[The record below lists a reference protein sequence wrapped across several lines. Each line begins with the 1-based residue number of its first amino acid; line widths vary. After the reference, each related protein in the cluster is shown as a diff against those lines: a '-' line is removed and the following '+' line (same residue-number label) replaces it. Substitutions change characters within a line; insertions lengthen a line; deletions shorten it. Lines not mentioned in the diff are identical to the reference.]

1 MSLAQ
6 RLSLVLVPIFCI
18 CGAGF
23 FLGFKFQPVEKE
35 VDSIL
40 FCSDKPSLIEP
51 RWLLGYM
58 KSLDLSN
65 GFKVQIQEKDHHPV
79 FRHLSVTRFP
89 PSSIYVYYGL
99 REVAFNLADY
109 DNLGLDPEGVII
121 ALHPFQSPKKAPL
134 VYLGQNENLRLGM
147 QLERAVF
154 EEICLMK
161 NGFEDSLNFI
171 DLSKND
177 RLLPTRTINIGICQK
192 KGPSMGGKMLLVRLN
207 PAHLK
212 EGLKELKAF
221 LHTVPIVG
229 MDKVIKLDL
238 RHRGMGFL
246 QTVEGKREKS
256 CLIEDQSFWE
266 ASRISKIAH

>member
-6 RLSLVLVPIFCI
+6 RLSLVLVPLFCI

-58 KSLDLSN
+58 KSLDLS
-65 GFKVQIQEKDHHPV
+65 
-79 FRHLSVTRFP
+79 
-89 PSSIYVYYGL
+89 YGL